1 MKIPK
6 GGRLSKAQ
14 QQAFDGLEKTNNS
27 YFIYG
32 AAGSGKSSFI
42 DYFRNKT
49 KKNTI
54 TLTFT
59 GLASILIKGQTIH
72 SFFQLPPRLL
82 VKNDDKL
89 KKLNKRKKQIK
100 ALDVLIID
108 EISTVR
114 CDLLNAIDEL
124 LRKYRENNYPFGGV
138 QMLLIGDFF
147 QIAPV
152 EPKSPNAWKA
162 FKNDYESIWF
172 FDCDGYKK
180 LKPELLE
187 FTKIHRQHHDQ
198 ILTKYLQEIRQ
209 NEYSSETL
217 QFFNSRI
224 TSSENI
230 PTGAIALC
238 PTNKKVDEYNNDY
251 LKRLSSEPVTYIGKK
266 TGKYKESEMPTDME
280 LTLKEKARV
289 MMLSND
295 PGGRWS
301 NGSFAVI
308 TSLTKDCIK
317 VRLPLGNG
325 KYTPEYNVEKE
336 LWEKYDYRIKKPRP
350 ANTKKDTYESFV
362 IGSFEQ
368 YPIRIARATTIHK
381 SQGQTF
387 DEVLVDFDEGAFT
400 HGQAYVALSR
410 TRKRD
415 GIYLKEPLLDTDIKF
430 DPLVVDYYNK
440 HFVFDKI
447 EGKPDTAPGLLDS
460 IEEEI
465 PF

>member
-1 MKIPK
+1 MQIPK
-6 GGRLSKAQ
+6 GSRLSKAQ

-32 AAGSGKSSFI
+32 AAGTGKSSFI
-42 DYFRNKT
+42 DYFRKKT

-72 SFFQLPPRLL
+72 SFFQLPPRLI
-82 VKNDDKL
+82 VKNDPKL
-89 KKLNKRKKQIK
+89 KILNKRINQMK

-114 CDLLNAIDEL
+114 CDLLNAIDDL
-124 LRKYRENNYPFGGV
+124 LRKYRRNNQPFGGV
-138 QMLLIGDFF
+138 QMLFIGDFF

-152 EPKSPNAWKA
+152 EPRSANAWKA
-162 FKNDYESIWF
+162 FRNDFESIWF
-172 FDCDGYKK
+172 FDCDGYKE
-180 LKPELLE
+180 LNPELLE
-187 FTKIHRQHHDQ
+187 FKTIHRQYRDNT
-198 ILTKYLQEIRQ
+198 LRGYLQEIRQ
-209 NEYSSETL
+209 NQYNSETL

-224 TSSENI
+224 TPSEKI

-251 LKRLSSEPVTYIGKK
+251 LKRLSSEPITYIGNK

-295 PGGRWS
+295 SGGRWS

-308 TSLTKDCIK
+308 TSLAKDSIK
-317 VRLPLGNG
+317 IRLPLGNG
-325 KYTPEYNVEKE
+325 KYTPEYKVEKE
-336 LWEKYDYRIKKPRP
+336 IWEKYDYRIKKPKP
-350 ANTKKDTYESFV
+350 TNIKKDTYEAVV

-368 YPIRIARATTIHK
+368 YPIRLGRATTIHK

-387 DEVLVDFDEGAFT
+387 DEVLVDFDIGAFT

-410 TRKRD
+410 TRSSN
-415 GIYLKEPLLDTDIKF
+415 GIYLKEPLLATDIKF
-430 DPLVVDYYNK
+430 DQLVVDYYNK
-440 HFVFDKI
+440 HFVFDQI
-447 EGKPDTAPGLLDS
+447 EGKPDAAPGLFDS